1 MRRPF
6 IILCVA
12 FFFTGCSKLA
22 HLDQLLTLKAMGQ
35 NKDEQAKFVKQQ
47 DQNFEAVLQAYREN
61 RLSQYPDAKGIQK
74 AFGAPIYVSEEI
86 KDGVPRIKWLY
97 RYSVKM
103 ASSDKVYL
111 YFSTDG
117 KLLEWQYVE
126 KPPAPTTPGIAPG
139 APAAP

>member
-1 MRRPF
+1 MKKIF
-6 IILCVA
+6 IIFCFSIFL
-12 FFFTGCSKLA
+12 TGCSKLA
-22 HLDQLLTLKAMGQ
+22 HLDQLLTLKAMGD
-35 NKDEQAKFVKQQ
+35 NKDQQAKFVKQQ
-47 DQNFEAVLQAYREN
+47 DENFEKILQAYRDN
-61 RLSQYPDAKGIQK
+61 RLDQYPDAKSIQK
-74 AFGAPIYVSEEI
+74 AFGAPIYVGQEVKEGMS
-86 KDGVPRIKWLY
+86 RTKWLY